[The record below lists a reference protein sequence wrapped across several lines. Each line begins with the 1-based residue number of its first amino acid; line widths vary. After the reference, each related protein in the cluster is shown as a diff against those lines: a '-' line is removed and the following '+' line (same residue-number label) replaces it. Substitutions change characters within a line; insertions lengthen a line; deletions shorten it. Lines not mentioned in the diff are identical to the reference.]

1 MFQTCDCLSFETS
14 SGVFLK
20 WLFVIL
26 PRLALL
32 SQQLWKNVV
41 RPWRSSPWIPCKQ
54 LAWWLDRP
62 NRSEGLN
69 LLHP

>member
-54 LAWWLDRP
+54 LAWWLGRR

>member
-1 MFQTCDCLSFETS
+1 MFQTCDCLSFETF

-26 PRLALL
+26 PRLSHL

-41 RPWRSSPWIPCKQ
+41 CPWRSSTRIPCKQ
-54 LAWWLDRP
+54 LACWLDRP
-62 NRSEGLN
+62 NKSEGLDP
-69 LLHP
+69 LHP